1 MGEVW
6 LWETDTLGL
15 WGRQACRGKNRARM
29 LTPVFSVVLRV
40 WAATFGWFFGG
51 ICLGFLLHLQT
62 VAEIIV
68 QMPWAVRG
76 PAPQR

>member
-6 LWETDTLGL
+6 LWETDTLGP
-15 WGRQACRGKNRARM
+15 WDRKGCRGKNRARM
-29 LTPVFSVVLRV
+29 LTSVRLVVLRGWV
-40 WAATFGWFFGG
+40 AMFGWFFGG
-51 ICLGFLLHLQT
+51 ISSGFLLHLQT

-68 QMPWAVRG
+68 QMPRAVRG